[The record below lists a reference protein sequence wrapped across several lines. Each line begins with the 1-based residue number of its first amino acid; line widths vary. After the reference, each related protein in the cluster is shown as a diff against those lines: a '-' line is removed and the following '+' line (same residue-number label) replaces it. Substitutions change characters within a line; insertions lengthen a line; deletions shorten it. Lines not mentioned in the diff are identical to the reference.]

1 MTAEKSLRRNLS
13 LPEQV
18 IICPNCQTKIPL
30 TEAISHQIREKFE
43 AEFVKKEKE
52 IKEKI
57 EKEAK
62 QKAEEA
68 IAIQLE
74 DLQSQ
79 ITEKDEKL
87 QKAQK
92 AGLELR
98 KKEREL
104 EEGRRN
110 FELEMAQKHE
120 EFEAEFARKEKEIKE
135 KFEKE
140 IKQKAEEE
148 IAIQLEDLR
157 SQITEKDE
165 KLQKARNAELDLLK
179 QKRELEESKRTIEL
193 EMTRK
198 LDEEREKIRNTT
210 LEEAM
215 KGHRLKDLE
224 KDKQISDMINQIN
237 DLKRKAEQ
245 GSQQT
250 QGEVLEIELEDFLRN
265 KFPLDYIEP
274 VSKGIRGADVLQKV
288 HNQYGVFCGTIIWE
302 SKNAKLWK
310 DAWIAKLK
318 DDQIAAKADFAV
330 LMTTTLPKDV
340 NNFSYIND
348 GVWVTDY
355 TSIAGLAT
363 ALRLN
368 LIQVATMK
376 LAAEGKDSKM
386 EVLYNYLSGP
396 KFVQKVNAIVEAF
409 KSLQDDLDQEKRAMK
424 RIWSKREKQ
433 IERVIDNTT
442 AMYGD
447 MQGIIG
453 TSLPQ
458 IESLELK
465 ALPSGTNFDESKDDD
480 KGEIFDPK
488 NSKEESID
496 EQIDTPLIVENSVV
510 IENDE
515 VLYEN
520 MIADA
525 INIWNEIDENTSL
538 DKLRF
543 FENKLVGYLNEIKNN
558 VNDEYKKEC
567 IEEIYK
573 TTHGINKLKEKKEKE
588 KKQTTQENLIISE
601 KQIEDLDE
609 DELEIYNCLKK
620 DFSGEAETGD
630 IAMKLRRGSFLVG
643 NRFNRLKSKGLVTE
657 IRCAEGGIKWKIAA
671 IK

>member
-1 MTAEKSLRRNLS
+1 MTAEKSLRRNIAITD
-13 LPEQV
+13 QV

-68 IAIQLE
+68 IAVQLE

-87 QKAQK
+87 QKA
-92 AGLELR
+92 
-98 KKEREL
+98 
-104 EEGRRN
+104 
-110 FELEMAQKHE
+110 
-120 EFEAEFARKEKEIKE
+120 
-135 KFEKE
+135 
-140 IKQKAEEE
+140 
-148 IAIQLEDLR
+148 
-157 SQITEKDE
+157 
-165 KLQKARNAELDLLK
+165 RNAELALLK
-179 QKRELEESKRTIEL
+179 QKRELEESKRIFEL

-198 LDEEREKIRNTT
+198 LDEERDKIRNTT

-224 KDKQISDMINQIN
+224 KDKQIFDMIKQID

-265 KFPLDYIEP
+265 KFPLDHIEP
-274 VSKGIRGADVLQKV
+274 VSKGIRGADCLQKV
-288 HNQYGVFCGTIIWE
+288 HNKQGAFCGTIIWE

-318 DDQIAAKADFAV
+318 DDQIAAKAEIAV

-340 NNFSYIND
+340 DNFSYIN
-348 GVWVTDY
+348 GAWVTDY
-355 TSIAGLAT
+355 ASILGLAT

-386 EVLYNYLSGP
+386 EVLYTYLSGP
-396 KFVQKVNAIVEAF
+396 KFVQKVDAIVEAF

-453 TSLPQ
+453 ASLPQ
-458 IESLELK
+458 LKSLELK
-465 ALPSGTNFDESKDDD
+465 ALPSGMNIDEFTDDA
-480 KGEIFDPK
+480 KNEILEPK
-488 NSKEESID
+488 IPNEESID
-496 EQIDTPLIVENSVV
+496 EQINTQFIKEKSSKTNEEISEP
-510 IENDE
+510 IEDLDNDE
-515 VLYEN
+515 ILKPK
-520 MIADA
+520 IP
-525 INIWNEIDENTSL
+525 
-538 DKLRF
+538 
-543 FENKLVGYLNEIKNN
+543 NKE
-558 VNDEYKKEC
+558 
-567 IEEIYK
+567 
-573 TTHGINKLKEKKEKE
+573 
-588 KKQTTQENLIISE
+588 S
-601 KQIEDLDE
+601 IEDLDE
-609 DELEIYNCLKK
+609 DELKIYNCLKE
-620 DFSGEAETGD
+620 DFSGEAENGD
-630 IAMKLRRGSFLVG
+630 IATKLRMGSFLVA

-657 IRCAEGGIKWKIAA
+657 IREVEGGIKWKIVH
-671 IK
+671 